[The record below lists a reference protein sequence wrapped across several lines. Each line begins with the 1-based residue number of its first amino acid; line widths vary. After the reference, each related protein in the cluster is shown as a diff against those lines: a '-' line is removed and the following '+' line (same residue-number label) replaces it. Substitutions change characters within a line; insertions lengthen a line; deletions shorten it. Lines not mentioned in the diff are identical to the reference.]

1 MSQDKEENHLIEE
14 RRKKLA
20 ELREANKAFPNDFKR
35 KHLAQELKNEFDEFS
50 KEELEKK
57 KAKGVVAGRI
67 MLRRMM
73 GKASFTTIQD
83 FSGRIQLYIRADEI
97 SNYDEF
103 KNYDLGDIVG
113 AEGTVFKTN
122 TGELS
127 IHVKKLQL
135 LTKSLRPLPEK
146 HLGLTDTEI
155 RYRKRYLDL
164 LTNPES
170 LEVFKTRAEIISN
183 IRGFLLA
190 DDFIEVETPMMH
202 PIPGGATAR
211 PFVTHHNSLNM
222 DLFLRVAPELYLKR
236 LVVGGFEKVFEI
248 NRNFRNEGLSTRHNP
263 EFTMLEFY
271 TAYVDSDFQIK
282 FVEKM
287 FKEITKSLTHK
298 TNIFK
303 KAFQKLTMDEA
314 ILQFTSLKKKDL
326 SDAKKLKEFCKTEK
340 IKTDTKASLAI
351 IKNEIFEA
359 KVEEKL
365 VEPTFITEYP
375 IEVSPLARAST
386 ANPEVAERF
395 ELFIDG
401 KEIANGFSEL
411 NDPEEQAERFKDQV
425 AKKDS
430 GDNEAMHFD
439 KDYIEALEHG
449 LAPCAGVGIGIDRLT
464 MLITG
469 TESIRDVLLFPQLKN
484 K

>member
-1 MSQDKEENHLIEE
+1 MTQNKEENHLIEE

-20 ELREANKAFPNDFKR
+20 ELRILNNAYPNDFKR
-35 KHLAQELKNEFDEFS
+35 KNLAGEIKEDLDQFS

-57 KAKGVVAGRI
+57 KKKVSVAGRI

-83 FSGRIQLYIRADEI
+83 FSGRIQLYVRADEV

-113 AEGTVFKTN
+113 IEGIIFKTN

-127 IHVKKLQL
+127 IHVKKIRL

-146 HLGLTDTEI
+146 HLGLTDTEL

-170 LEVFKTRAEIISN
+170 LEVFKVRAEIVNNMRS
-183 IRGFLLA
+183 FLVNEN
-190 DDFIEVETPMMH
+190 FVEVETPMMH

-271 TAYVDSDFQIK
+271 TAFVDSNFQMD

-287 FKEITKSLTHK
+287 FKAIVK
-298 TNIFK
+298 TLSSKYRIFK
-303 KAFQKLTMDEA
+303 KPFLKLSMDEA
-314 ILQFTSLKKKDL
+314 ILKNTPLKKKDL
-326 SDAKKLKEFCKTEK
+326 QDPDQLREFCSQQK
-340 IKTDTKASLAI
+340 IKVDDQASISI
-351 IKNEIFEA
+351 IKNEVFEA
-359 KVEEKL
+359 CVENKL
-365 VEPTFITEYP
+365 IEPTFITEYP
-375 IEVSPLARAST
+375 IEISPLAKAST
-386 ANPEVAERF
+386 SNPDIAERF
-395 ELFIDG
+395 ELFIGG

-411 NDPEEQAERFKDQV
+411 NDPEDQAKRFKDQV

-430 GDNEAMHFD
+430 GDKEAMHYD
-439 KDYIEALEHG
+439 EDYIEALEHG
-449 LAPCAGVGIGIDRLT
+449 LPPCAGVGVGIDRLT

>member
-1 MSQDKEENHLIEE
+1 MSQDKEESHLIEE

-113 AEGTVFKTN
+113 AEGKIFKTN

-127 IHVKKLQL
+127 IHVKKLKL

-183 IRGFLLA
+183 IRAFLLA

-287 FKEITKSLTHK
+287 FKAITKSLPQK

-303 KAFQKLTMDEA
+303 KAFHKLTMDEA

-326 SDAKKLKEFCKTEK
+326 SDGKKLKEFCKAEK

-351 IKNEIFEA
+351 VKNEIFEA
-359 KVEEKL
+359 LVEEKL
-365 VEPTFITEYP
+365 IEPTFITEYP

-386 ANPEVAERF
+386 VNPEVAERF

>member
-57 KAKGVVAGRI
+57 KVKGVVAGRI

-127 IHVKKLQL
+127 IHVKKLKL

-183 IRGFLLA
+183 IRAFLLA

-287 FKEITKSLTHK
+287 FKAITKSLPNK

-303 KAFQKLTMDEA
+303 KAFHKLTMDEA

-326 SDAKKLKEFCKTEK
+326 SDAKKLKEFCKVEK
-340 IKTDTKASLAI
+340 IKTNIKGSLAI

-359 KVEEKL
+359 LVEEKL
-365 VEPTFITEYP
+365 IEPTFITEYP

-386 ANPEVAERF
+386 VNPEVAERF

>member
-1 MSQDKEENHLIEE
+1 
-14 RRKKLA
+14 
-20 ELREANKAFPNDFKR
+20 
-35 KHLAQELKNEFDEFS
+35 
-50 KEELEKK
+50 
-57 KAKGVVAGRI
+57 
-67 MLRRMM
+67 
-73 GKASFTTIQD
+73 
-83 FSGRIQLYIRADEI
+83 
-97 SNYDEF
+97 
-103 KNYDLGDIVG
+103 
-113 AEGTVFKTN
+113 
-122 TGELS
+122 
-127 IHVKKLQL
+127 
-135 LTKSLRPLPEK
+135 LRPLPEK

-170 LEVFKTRAEIISN
+170 LEVFKTRAKIINN
-183 IRGFLLA
+183 IRAFLLA

-282 FVEKM
+282 FIEKM
-287 FKEITKSLTHK
+287 FKAITKSLSHK
-298 TNIFK
+298 TNLFK
-303 KAFQKLTMDEA
+303 KAFHKLSMDEA
-314 ILQFTSLKKKDL
+314 ILQFTSLKNKDL
-326 SDAKKLKEFCKTEK
+326 DDIKRLKEFCKAKK
-340 IKTDTKASLAI
+340 IKTDAKASQAI

-359 KVEEKL
+359 LVEEKL
-365 VEPTFITEYP
+365 LEPTFITEYP

-386 ANPEVAERF
+386 VNPEVAERF

>member
-35 KHLAQELKNEFDEFS
+35 KHLAQELKNDFDEFS

-303 KAFQKLTMDEA
+303 KAFYKLTMDEA

>member
-1 MSQDKEENHLIEE
+1 MTQNKEENHLIEE

-20 ELREANKAFPNDFKR
+20 ELRILNKAYPNDFKR
-35 KHLAQELKNEFDEFS
+35 KNLAGEIKKDLDQFS

-57 KAKGVVAGRI
+57 KKKVSVAGRI

-83 FSGRIQLYIRADEI
+83 FSGRIQLYVRADEV

-113 AEGTVFKTN
+113 IEGIIFKTN

-127 IHVKKLQL
+127 IHVKKIRL

-146 HLGLTDTEI
+146 HLGLTDTEL

-170 LEVFKTRAEIISN
+170 LEVFKVRAEIVNNMRS
-183 IRGFLLA
+183 FLVNEN
-190 DDFIEVETPMMH
+190 FVEVETPMMH

-271 TAYVDSDFQIK
+271 TAFVDSNFQMD

-287 FKEITKSLTHK
+287 FKAIVK
-298 TNIFK
+298 TLSSKYRIFK
-303 KAFQKLTMDEA
+303 KPFLKLSMDEA
-314 ILQFTSLKKKDL
+314 ILKNTPLKKKDL
-326 SDAKKLKEFCKTEK
+326 QNPEQLREFCSQQK
-340 IKTDTKASLAI
+340 IKVDDQASISI
-351 IKNEIFEA
+351 IKNEVFEA
-359 KVEEKL
+359 CVENKL
-365 VEPTFITEYP
+365 IEPTFITEYP
-375 IEVSPLARAST
+375 IEISPLAKAST
-386 ANPEVAERF
+386 SNPDIAERF
-395 ELFIDG
+395 ELFIGG

-411 NDPEEQAERFKDQV
+411 NDPEDQAKRFKDQV

-430 GDNEAMHFD
+430 GDKEAMHYD
-439 KDYIEALEHG
+439 EDYIEALEHG
-449 LAPCAGVGIGIDRLT
+449 LPPCAGVGVGIDRLT

>member
-1 MSQDKEENHLIEE
+1 MV
-14 RRKKLA
+14 A
-20 ELREANKAFPNDFKR
+20 E
-35 KHLAQELKNEFDEFS
+35 
-50 KEELEKK
+50 
-57 KAKGVVAGRI
+57 
-67 MLRRMM
+67 
-73 GKASFTTIQD
+73 
-83 FSGRIQLYIRADEI
+83 
-97 SNYDEF
+97 
-103 KNYDLGDIVG
+103 
-113 AEGTVFKTN
+113 
-122 TGELS
+122 
-127 IHVKKLQL
+127 
-135 LTKSLRPLPEK
+135 
-146 HLGLTDTEI
+146 
-155 RYRKRYLDL
+155 
-164 LTNPES
+164 
-170 LEVFKTRAEIISN
+170 
-183 IRGFLLA
+183 
-190 DDFIEVETPMMH
+190 DFIEVETPMMH

-263 EFTMLEFY
+263 EFTMLELY
-271 TAYVDSDFQIK
+271 TAYVDSDFQIT

-287 FKEITKSLTHK
+287 FKAVAKSLSK
-298 TNIFK
+298 KSNIFK
-303 KAFQKLTMDEA
+303 KPFHKLTMDEA
-314 ILQFTSLKKKDL
+314 IIKHTSLKNKDIA
-326 SDAKKLKEFCKTEK
+326 DIKMLKEFCRQEK
-340 IKTDTKASLAI
+340 IKVIAKASPAI

-359 KVEEKL
+359 CVEDNL
-365 VEPTFITEYP
+365 IEPTFITDYP
-375 IEVSPLARAST
+375 LEISPLARASSSK
-386 ANPEVAERF
+386 PDVAERF

-425 AKKDS
+425 SKKDS

>member
-1 MSQDKEENHLIEE
+1 MSQDKEESHLIEE

-35 KHLAQELKNEFDEFS
+35 KHIAQELKNEFDEFS

-83 FSGRIQLYIRADEI
+83 FSGRIQLYIRADEVT
-97 SNYDEF
+97 NYNEF

-127 IHVKKLQL
+127 IHVKKLKL

-183 IRGFLLA
+183 IRTFLLA
-190 DDFIEVETPMMH
+190 DNFIEVETPMMH

-287 FKEITKSLTHK
+287 FKTITKSLPQK
-298 TNIFK
+298 INIFK
-303 KAFQKLTMDEA
+303 KAFHKLTMDEA

-326 SDAKKLKEFCKTEK
+326 KDAKKLKEFCKAEK
-340 IKTDTKASLAI
+340 IKTDAKGSLAI

-359 KVEEKL
+359 LVEEKL
-365 VEPTFITEYP
+365 IEPTFITEYP

-386 ANPEVAERF
+386 VNPEVAERF

>member
-1 MSQDKEENHLIEE
+1 MSQDKEESHLIEE

-113 AEGTVFKTN
+113 AEGKIFKTN

-127 IHVKKLQL
+127 IHVKKLKL

-183 IRGFLLA
+183 IRAFLLA

-287 FKEITKSLTHK
+287 FKAITKSLPQK

-303 KAFQKLTMDEA
+303 KAFHKLTMDEA

-326 SDAKKLKEFCKTEK
+326 SDGKKLKEFCKAEK

-351 IKNEIFEA
+351 VKNEIFEA
-359 KVEEKL
+359 LVEEKL
-365 VEPTFITEYP
+365 IEPTFITEYP

-386 ANPEVAERF
+386 VNPEVAERF

-425 AKKDS
+425 SKKDS

>member
-1 MSQDKEENHLIEE
+1 MTQKKEENHLIEE

-20 ELREANKAFPNDFKR
+20 ELRILNNAYPNDFKR
-35 KHLAQELKNEFDEFS
+35 KNLAGEIKEDLDQFS

-57 KAKGVVAGRI
+57 KKKVSVAGRI

-83 FSGRIQLYIRADEI
+83 FSGRIQLYVRADEV

-113 AEGTVFKTN
+113 IEGIIFKTN

-127 IHVKKLQL
+127 IHVKKIRL

-146 HLGLTDTEI
+146 HLGLTDTEL

-170 LEVFKTRAEIISN
+170 LEVFKVRAEIVNNMRS
-183 IRGFLLA
+183 FLVNEN
-190 DDFIEVETPMMH
+190 FVEVETPMMH

-271 TAYVDSDFQIK
+271 TAFVDSNFQID

-287 FKEITKSLTHK
+287 FKAIVK
-298 TNIFK
+298 TLSSKYRIFK
-303 KAFQKLTMDEA
+303 KPFLKLSMDEA
-314 ILQFTSLKKKDL
+314 ILKNTPLKKKDL
-326 SDAKKLKEFCKTEK
+326 QDPVQLREFCSQQK
-340 IKTDTKASLAI
+340 IKVDDQASISI
-351 IKNEIFEA
+351 IKNEVFEA
-359 KVEEKL
+359 CVENKL
-365 VEPTFITEYP
+365 IEPTFITEYP
-375 IEVSPLARAST
+375 IEISPLAKAST
-386 ANPEVAERF
+386 SNPDIAERF

-411 NDPEEQAERFKDQV
+411 NDPEDQAKRFKDQV
-425 AKKDS
+425 EKKDS
-430 GDNEAMHFD
+430 GDKEAMHYD
-439 KDYIEALEHG
+439 EDYIEALEHG
-449 LAPCAGVGIGIDRLT
+449 LPPCAGVGVGIDRLT

>member
-1 MSQDKEENHLIEE
+1 MTQKKEENHLIEE

-20 ELREANKAFPNDFKR
+20 ELRILNNAYPNDFKR
-35 KHLAQELKNEFDEFS
+35 KNLAGEIKEDLDQFS

-57 KAKGVVAGRI
+57 RKKVSVAGRI

-83 FSGRIQLYIRADEI
+83 FSGRIQLYVRADEV

-113 AEGTVFKTN
+113 IEGIIFKTN

-127 IHVKKLQL
+127 IHVKKIRL

-146 HLGLTDTEI
+146 HLGLTDTEL

-170 LEVFKTRAEIISN
+170 LEVFKVRAEIVNNMRS
-183 IRGFLLA
+183 FLVNEN
-190 DDFIEVETPMMH
+190 FVEVETPMMH

-271 TAYVDSDFQIK
+271 TAFVDSNFQMD

-287 FKEITKSLTHK
+287 FKAIVK
-298 TNIFK
+298 TLSSKYRIFK
-303 KAFQKLTMDEA
+303 KPFLKLSMDEA
-314 ILQFTSLKKKDL
+314 ILKNTPLKKKDL
-326 SDAKKLKEFCKTEK
+326 QDPDQLREFCSQQK
-340 IKTDTKASLAI
+340 IKVDDQASISI
-351 IKNEIFEA
+351 IKNEVFEA
-359 KVEEKL
+359 CVENKL
-365 VEPTFITEYP
+365 IEPTFITEYP
-375 IEVSPLARAST
+375 IEISPLAKAST
-386 ANPEVAERF
+386 SNPDIAERF
-395 ELFIDG
+395 ELFIGG

-411 NDPEEQAERFKDQV
+411 NDPEDQAKRFKDQV

-430 GDNEAMHFD
+430 GDKEAMHYD
-439 KDYIEALEHG
+439 EDYIEALEHG
-449 LAPCAGVGIGIDRLT
+449 LPPCAGVGVGIDRLT

>member
-127 IHVKKLQL
+127 IHVKKLKL

-183 IRGFLLA
+183 IRAFLLA

-287 FKEITKSLTHK
+287 FKAITKSLPQK

-303 KAFQKLTMDEA
+303 KAFHKLTMDEA

-326 SDAKKLKEFCKTEK
+326 KDAKKLKEFCKIEK
-340 IKTDTKASLAI
+340 IKTDAKGSLAI

-359 KVEEKL
+359 LVEEKL
-365 VEPTFITEYP
+365 IEPTFITEYP

-386 ANPEVAERF
+386 VNPEVAERF

>member
-20 ELREANKAFPNDFKR
+20 ELREVNKAFPNDFKR
-35 KHLAQELKNEFDEFS
+35 KHLAQELKNDFDEFS

-183 IRGFLLA
+183 IRGFLLD

-303 KAFQKLTMDEA
+303 KAFYKLTMDEA

>member
-127 IHVKKLQL
+127 IHVKKLKL

-183 IRGFLLA
+183 IRAFLLA

-287 FKEITKSLTHK
+287 FKAITKSLPHK
-298 TNIFK
+298 TNTFK

-326 SDAKKLKEFCKTEK
+326 SDTKKLKEFCKAEK
-340 IKTDTKASLAI
+340 IKTNIKGSLAI
-351 IKNEIFEA
+351 IKNEIFE
-359 KVEEKL
+359 
-365 VEPTFITEYP
+365 
-375 IEVSPLARAST
+375 
-386 ANPEVAERF
+386 
-395 ELFIDG
+395 G
-401 KEIANGFSEL
+401 
-411 NDPEEQAERFKDQV
+411 
-425 AKKDS
+425 
-430 GDNEAMHFD
+430 
-439 KDYIEALEHG
+439 
-449 LAPCAGVGIGIDRLT
+449 
-464 MLITG
+464 
-469 TESIRDVLLFPQLKN
+469 
-484 K
+484 

>member
-1 MSQDKEENHLIEE
+1 MSQDKEESHLIEE

-83 FSGRIQLYIRADEI
+83 FSGRIQLYIRADEV
-97 SNYDEF
+97 SNYNEF

-127 IHVKKLQL
+127 IHVKKLKL

-183 IRGFLLA
+183 IRNFLLA
-190 DDFIEVETPMMH
+190 DNFIEVETPMMH

-287 FKEITKSLTHK
+287 FKAITKSLPQK

-303 KAFQKLTMDEA
+303 KAFHKLTMDEA

-326 SDAKKLKEFCKTEK
+326 NDTKKLKEFCKAEK
-340 IKTDTKASLAI
+340 IKMDAKGSLAI

-359 KVEEKL
+359 LVEEKL
-365 VEPTFITEYP
+365 IEPTFITEYP

-386 ANPEVAERF
+386 VNPEVAERF

>member
-35 KHLAQELKNEFDEFS
+35 KHLALELKNEFDEFS

-127 IHVKKLQL
+127 IHVKKLKL

-183 IRGFLLA
+183 IRTFLLA
-190 DDFIEVETPMMH
+190 DNFIEVETPMMH

-287 FKEITKSLTHK
+287 FKAITKSLPQK

-303 KAFQKLTMDEA
+303 KAFHKLTMDEA

-326 SDAKKLKEFCKTEK
+326 KDTKKLKEFCKAEK
-340 IKTDTKASLAI
+340 IKTDAKGSLAI

-359 KVEEKL
+359 LVEEKL
-365 VEPTFITEYP
+365 TEPTFITEYP

-386 ANPEVAERF
+386 VNPEVAERF

>member
-1 MSQDKEENHLIEE
+1 MTQNKEENHLIEE

-20 ELREANKAFPNDFKR
+20 DLRVSNNAFPNDFRR
-35 KHLAQELKNEFDEFS
+35 KNLAQELKDELDQFS
-50 KEELEKK
+50 KEELAKKKK
-57 KAKGVVAGRI
+57 KASVAGRI
-67 MLRRMM
+67 MLRRLM

-83 FSGRIQLYIRADEI
+83 FSGRIQLYLRSDEI
-97 SNYDEF
+97 DNYDEF
-103 KNYDLGDIVG
+103 KNFDLGDIVG
-113 AEGTVFKTN
+113 VEGTIFKTN

-127 IHVKKLQL
+127 IHVKKIRL

-146 HLGLTDTEI
+146 HLGLTDTEL

-170 LEVFKTRAEIISN
+170 LEVFKTRAKITNNLRS
-183 IRGFLLA
+183 FLVEEN
-190 DDFIEVETPMMH
+190 FIEVETPMMH

-248 NRNFRNEGLSTRHNP
+248 NRNFRNEGLSTKHNP

-271 TAYVDSDFQIK
+271 TAYVDSNFQMD

-287 FKEITKSLTHK
+287 FKSLVK
-298 TNIFK
+298 TLSKKNKIFK
-303 KAFQKLTMDEA
+303 KPFHKLSMDDSI
-314 ILQFTSLKKKDL
+314 ILNTSLKTKDL
-326 SDAKKLKEFCKTEK
+326 LDKKKLKEFCKKEK
-340 IKTDTKASLAI
+340 IKFSGKASLSI
-351 IKNEIFEA
+351 TKNDIFEA
-359 KVEEKL
+359 CVESKL
-365 VEPTFITEYP
+365 IEPTFITNYP
-375 IEVSPLARAST
+375 LEISPLARASSS
-386 ANPEVAERF
+386 NPEIAERF

-411 NDPEEQAERFKDQV
+411 NDPEDQAKRFREQV

-430 GDNEAMHFD
+430 GDSEAMHFD
-439 KDYIEALEHG
+439 EEYIEALEHG
-449 LAPCAGVGIGIDRLT
+449 LPPCAGVGIGIDRLT

-469 TESIRDVLLFPQLKN
+469 AESIRDVLLFPQLKN

>member
-127 IHVKKLQL
+127 IHVKKLKL

-183 IRGFLLA
+183 IRAFLLA

-287 FKEITKSLTHK
+287 FKAITKSLPHK

-303 KAFQKLTMDEA
+303 KL
-314 ILQFTSLKKKDL
+314 FT
-326 SDAKKLKEFCKTEK
+326 
-340 IKTDTKASLAI
+340 
-351 IKNEIFEA
+351 N
-359 KVEEKL
+359 
-365 VEPTFITEYP
+365 
-375 IEVSPLARAST
+375 
-386 ANPEVAERF
+386 
-395 ELFIDG
+395 
-401 KEIANGFSEL
+401 
-411 NDPEEQAERFKDQV
+411 
-425 AKKDS
+425 
-430 GDNEAMHFD
+430 
-439 KDYIEALEHG
+439 
-449 LAPCAGVGIGIDRLT
+449 
-464 MLITG
+464 
-469 TESIRDVLLFPQLKN
+469 
-484 K
+484 

>member
-20 ELREANKAFPNDFKR
+20 ELREANKAFPTDFKR

-83 FSGRIQLYIRADEI
+83 FSGRIQLYVRADEI

-113 AEGTVFKTN
+113 AEGTIFKTN

-127 IHVKKLQL
+127 IHVKKLKL

-170 LEVFKTRAEIISN
+170 LEVFKIRAEIINN
-183 IRGFLLA
+183 IRAFLLA

-340 IKTDTKASLAI
+340 IKTDAKASQAI
-351 IKNEIFEA
+351 IKNEIFET

>member
-1 MSQDKEENHLIEE
+1 MTQKKEENHLIEE

-20 ELREANKAFPNDFKR
+20 ELRILNNAYPNDFKR
-35 KHLAQELKNEFDEFS
+35 KNLAGEIKEDLDQFS

-57 KAKGVVAGRI
+57 KKKVSVAGRI

-83 FSGRIQLYIRADEI
+83 FSGRIQLYVRADEV

-113 AEGTVFKTN
+113 IEGIIFKTN

-127 IHVKKLQL
+127 IHVKKIRL

-146 HLGLTDTEI
+146 HLGLTDTEL

-170 LEVFKTRAEIISN
+170 LEVFKVRAEIVNNMRS
-183 IRGFLLA
+183 FLVNEN
-190 DDFIEVETPMMH
+190 FVEVETPMMH

-271 TAYVDSDFQIK
+271 TAFVDSNFQMD

-287 FKEITKSLTHK
+287 FKAIVK
-298 TNIFK
+298 TLSSKYRIFK
-303 KAFQKLTMDEA
+303 KPFLKLSMDEA
-314 ILQFTSLKKKDL
+314 ILKNTPLKKKDL
-326 SDAKKLKEFCKTEK
+326 QDPDQLREFCSQQK
-340 IKTDTKASLAI
+340 IKVDDQASISI
-351 IKNEIFEA
+351 IKNEVFEA
-359 KVEEKL
+359 CVENKL
-365 VEPTFITEYP
+365 IEPTFITEYP
-375 IEVSPLARAST
+375 IEISPLAKAST
-386 ANPEVAERF
+386 SNPDIAERF

-411 NDPEEQAERFKDQV
+411 NDPEDQAKRFKDQV

-430 GDNEAMHFD
+430 GDKEAMHYD
-439 KDYIEALEHG
+439 EDYIEALEHG
-449 LAPCAGVGIGIDRLT
+449 LPPCAGVGVGIDRLT

>member
-127 IHVKKLQL
+127 IHVKKLKL

-183 IRGFLLA
+183 IRAFLLA

-271 TAYVDSDFQIK
+271 TAYVDSDFQIN

-287 FKEITKSLTHK
+287 FKAITKSLPNK

-303 KAFQKLTMDEA
+303 KVFHKLTMDEA

-326 SDAKKLKEFCKTEK
+326 SDAKKLKEFCKVEK
-340 IKTDTKASLAI
+340 IKTNIKGSLAI

-359 KVEEKL
+359 LVEEKL
-365 VEPTFITEYP
+365 IEPTFITEYP

-386 ANPEVAERF
+386 VNPEVAERF

>member
-14 RRKKLA
+14 RRKKLT
-20 ELREANKAFPNDFKR
+20 ELRQANEAFPNDFKR

-127 IHVKKLQL
+127 IHVKKLKL

-170 LEVFKTRAEIISN
+170 LEVFKTRAEIINN
-183 IRGFLLA
+183 IRAFLLA

-282 FVEKM
+282 FIEKM
-287 FKEITKSLTHK
+287 FKAITKSLYHK
-298 TNIFK
+298 TNLFK
-303 KAFQKLTMDEA
+303 KAFHKLSMDEA
-314 ILQFTSLKKKDL
+314 ILQFTSLKNKDL
-326 SDAKKLKEFCKTEK
+326 DDIKRLKEFCKAKK
-340 IKTDTKASLAI
+340 IKTDAKASQAI
-351 IKNEIFEA
+351 IKNEIFESL
-359 KVEEKL
+359 VEEKL
-365 VEPTFITEYP
+365 LEPTFITEYP

-386 ANPEVAERF
+386 INPEVAERF

-411 NDPEEQAERFKDQV
+411 NDPEEQAERFKDQA

>member
-20 ELREANKAFPNDFKR
+20 ELRQVNDAFPNDFKR

-57 KAKGVVAGRI
+57 KGTGVVAGRI

-127 IHVKKLQL
+127 IHVKKLKL

-170 LEVFKTRAEIISN
+170 LKVFKTRAEIINN
-183 IRGFLLA
+183 IRAFLLA

-287 FKEITKSLTHK
+287 FKAITKSLSHK

-303 KAFQKLTMDEA
+303 KAFHKLTMDEA

-326 SDAKKLKEFCKTEK
+326 DDIKKLKEFCKAEK
-340 IKTDTKASLAI
+340 IKTDAKASQAI

-359 KVEEKL
+359 LVEEKL
-365 VEPTFITEYP
+365 LEPTFITEYP

-386 ANPEVAERF
+386 INPEVAERF

-425 AKKDS
+425 AKKDL

>member
-1 MSQDKEENHLIEE
+1 MTQNKEENHLIEE

-20 ELREANKAFPNDFKR
+20 ELRILNKAYPNDFKR
-35 KHLAQELKNEFDEFS
+35 KNLAGEIKKDLDQFS

-57 KAKGVVAGRI
+57 KKKVSVAGRI

-83 FSGRIQLYIRADEI
+83 FSGRIQLYVRADEV

-113 AEGTVFKTN
+113 IEGIIFKTN

-127 IHVKKLQL
+127 IHVKKIRL

-146 HLGLTDTEI
+146 HLGLTDTEL

-170 LEVFKTRAEIISN
+170 LEVFKVRAEIVNNMRS
-183 IRGFLLA
+183 FLVNEN
-190 DDFIEVETPMMH
+190 FVEVETPMMH

-271 TAYVDSDFQIK
+271 TAFVDSNFQMD

-287 FKEITKSLTHK
+287 FKAIVK
-298 TNIFK
+298 TLSSKYRIFK
-303 KAFQKLTMDEA
+303 KPFLKLSMDEA
-314 ILQFTSLKKKDL
+314 ILKNTPLKKKDL
-326 SDAKKLKEFCKTEK
+326 QDPDQLREFCSQQK
-340 IKTDTKASLAI
+340 IKVDDQASISI
-351 IKNEIFEA
+351 IKNEVFEA
-359 KVEEKL
+359 CVENKL
-365 VEPTFITEYP
+365 IEPTFITEYP
-375 IEVSPLARAST
+375 IEISPLAKAST
-386 ANPEVAERF
+386 SNPDIAERF
-395 ELFIDG
+395 ELFIGG

-411 NDPEEQAERFKDQV
+411 NDPEDQAKRFKDQV

-430 GDNEAMHFD
+430 GDKEAMHYD
-439 KDYIEALEHG
+439 EDYIEALEHG
-449 LAPCAGVGIGIDRLT
+449 LPPCAGVGVGIDRLT

>member
-20 ELREANKAFPNDFKR
+20 ELRQVNDAFPNDFKR

-57 KAKGVVAGRI
+57 KGKGVVAGRI

-127 IHVKKLQL
+127 IHVKKLKL

-170 LEVFKTRAEIISN
+170 LEVFKTRAKIINN
-183 IRGFLLA
+183 IRAFLLA

-287 FKEITKSLTHK
+287 FKAITKSLSHK

-303 KAFQKLTMDEA
+303 KAFHKLTMDEA

-326 SDAKKLKEFCKTEK
+326 DDIKKLKEFCKAEK
-340 IKTDTKASLAI
+340 IKTDAKASQAI
-351 IKNEIFEA
+351 IKNEIFETL
-359 KVEEKL
+359 VEEKL
-365 VEPTFITEYP
+365 LEPTFITEYP

-386 ANPEVAERF
+386 INPEVAERF

-425 AKKDS
+425 AKKDL

>member
-1 MSQDKEENHLIEE
+1 MTQNKEENHLIEE

-20 ELREANKAFPNDFKR
+20 ELRILNNAYPNDFKR
-35 KHLAQELKNEFDEFS
+35 KNLAGEIKKDLDQFS

-57 KAKGVVAGRI
+57 KKKVSVAGRI

-83 FSGRIQLYIRADEI
+83 FSGRIQLYVRADEV

-113 AEGTVFKTN
+113 IEGIIFKTN

-127 IHVKKLQL
+127 IHVKKIRL

-146 HLGLTDTEI
+146 HLGLTDTEL

-170 LEVFKTRAEIISN
+170 LEVFKVRAEIVNNMRS
-183 IRGFLLA
+183 FLVNEN
-190 DDFIEVETPMMH
+190 FVEVETPMMH

-271 TAYVDSDFQIK
+271 TAFVDSNFQMD

-287 FKEITKSLTHK
+287 FKAIVK
-298 TNIFK
+298 TLSSKYRIFK
-303 KAFQKLTMDEA
+303 KPFLKLSMDEA
-314 ILQFTSLKKKDL
+314 ILKNTPLKKKDL
-326 SDAKKLKEFCKTEK
+326 QDPEQLREFCSQQK
-340 IKTDTKASLAI
+340 IKVDDQASISI
-351 IKNEIFEA
+351 IKNEVFEA
-359 KVEEKL
+359 CVENKL
-365 VEPTFITEYP
+365 IEPTFITEYP
-375 IEVSPLARAST
+375 IEISPLAKAST
-386 ANPEVAERF
+386 SNPDIAERF

-411 NDPEEQAERFKDQV
+411 NDPEDQAKRFKDQV

-430 GDNEAMHFD
+430 GDKEAMHYD
-439 KDYIEALEHG
+439 EDYIEALEHG
-449 LAPCAGVGIGIDRLT
+449 LPPCAGVGVGIDRLT